1 MTRYV
6 AIALALTSALGAGCK
21 SNAKKPILYLYP
33 EEVTDV
39 TVRFAEPDSV
49 ELTSTWPEYGT
60 DGWSVTAHPDGTL
73 VDAATEEEFY
83 ALYWEGLASPPGRL
97 DTGAVVAGDD
107 TAEFLDDS
115 LEQLGLTPRERN
127 EFVITQQN
135 VEANE
140 AILELN
146 RHNFIH
152 FSTDEWDAQVPLD
165 IDPAPDSLVRVMMYW
180 RPCAGNMK
188 VEPQELVTPA
198 REGFTVVEWG
208 GTRLR
213 R

>member
-1 MTRYV
+1 MNRY
-6 AIALALTSALGAGCK
+6 LALILAVTAALGAGCK

-49 ELTSTWPEYGT
+49 ELTSTWPEYGA
-60 DGWSVTAHPDGTL
+60 DGWSVTAYPDGTL
-73 VDAATEEEFY
+73 VDAATDEEFY

-97 DTGAVVAGDD
+97 DTGAVVAGED
-107 TAEFLDDS
+107 TAEFLDDA

-127 EFVITQQN
+127 EFVIYW
-135 VEANE
+135 AP
-140 AILELN
+140 ILELN
-146 RHNFIH
+146 RHNFVH

-188 VEPQELVTPA
+188 VEPQELVMPA